1 MSEVSG
7 QNQAS
12 EFEKVGKIQEK
23 AIIII
28 KFFLINAFV
37 SYEMSESNILQLNSK
52 WSTIK
57 RL

>member
-12 EFEKVGKIQEK
+12 EFEKVEKIQEK

>member
-52 WSTIK
+52 WSTFK